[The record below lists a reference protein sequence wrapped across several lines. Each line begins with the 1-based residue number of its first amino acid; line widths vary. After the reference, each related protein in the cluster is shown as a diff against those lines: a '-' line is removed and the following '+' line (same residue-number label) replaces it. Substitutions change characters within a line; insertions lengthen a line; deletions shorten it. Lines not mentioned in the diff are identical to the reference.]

1 MYVVSRNYVAV
12 RECPKTTPHNWPA
25 TRIDSSWDGL
35 ADETEE
41 TRSLATGVAGSST
54 DFILVGSAD
63 EKLPPAKSWDG
74 YSNGD
79 PVIHKNDQQKWR
91 QSRIAACLVIAFITV
106 MILPK
111 VFGCVF
117 NATWTGVFL
126 QILCPRLLSMDL
138 SSPWDWTYF
147 RFLPQSLLRASLQ
160 SLQLAFLF
168 GASHRP
174 ILQSAQ
180 VQNPLPWPLFL
191 LQMCRL

>member
-1 MYVVSRNYVAV
+1 MVGPESDPAKVKMLNDSASFWSGHSMTSR
-12 RECPKTTPHNWPA
+12 
-25 TRIDSSWDGL
+25 IF
-35 ADETEE
+35 
-41 TRSLATGVAGSST
+41 

-117 NATWTGVFL
+117 
-126 QILCPRLLSMDL
+126 
-138 SSPWDWTYF
+138 
-147 RFLPQSLLRASLQ
+147 
-160 SLQLAFLF
+160 
-168 GASHRP
+168 
-174 ILQSAQ
+174 
-180 VQNPLPWPLFL
+180 
-191 LQMCRL
+191 